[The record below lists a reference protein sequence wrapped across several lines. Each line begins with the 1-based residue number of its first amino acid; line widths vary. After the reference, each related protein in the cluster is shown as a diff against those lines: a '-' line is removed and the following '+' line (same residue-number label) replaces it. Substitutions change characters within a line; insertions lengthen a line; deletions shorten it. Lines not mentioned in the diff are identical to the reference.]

1 MSWYTTERGWKR
13 KKSSIYLRQHIHEQ
27 LVKVTENNQLSLSE
41 TWNFSKQITPLQSPS
56 TTVCPD

>member
-27 LVKVTENNQLSLSE
+27 LVKVAEKNQLSLSE
-41 TWNFSKQITPLQSPS
+41 TANRLLEHGLGIHR
-56 TTVCPD
+56 